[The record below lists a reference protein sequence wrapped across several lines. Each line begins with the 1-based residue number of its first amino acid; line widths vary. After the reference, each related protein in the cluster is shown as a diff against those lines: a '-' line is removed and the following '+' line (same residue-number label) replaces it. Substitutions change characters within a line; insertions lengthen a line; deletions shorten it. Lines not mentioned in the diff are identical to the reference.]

1 MNNKR
6 MLVGLL
12 AYAGCSLAAALA
24 GSGPNFDS
32 LKDGDRKAMQ
42 ERFAKELWPLLE
54 RNGKEG
60 CVGCH
65 ALPKTAGQMKMTG
78 NIDKDFALLV
88 KAGFFIPG
96 DSGSMLAHITS
107 KDRKKRMPPPG
118 KGDPWTK
125 DEVEVLSK
133 FVVDLEKKQQKPTK

>member
-1 MNNKR
+1 MNKK
-6 MLVGLL
+6 LLLTGLGV
-12 AYAGCSLAAALA
+12 YAVVALAAAAA
-24 GSGPNFDS
+24 GGNNFDF
-32 LKDGDRKAMQ
+32 LKDGDRKVMQ

-54 RNGKEG
+54 RGDRNG

-65 ALPKTAGQMKMTG
+65 ALPKTGGHMKMTG
-78 NIDKDFALLV
+78 KLDKDFPMLV
-88 KAGFFIPG
+88 KEGFFIPG

-125 DEVEVLSK
+125 DEVEVLRK
-133 FVVDLEKKQQKPTK
+133 FVNDLETKQQKKTRS